1 MRIGFHTNAYVWS
14 GVTDIVRIAR
24 WARESGFDCVELGP
38 GISLERETFARV
50 SGELPVAAMIYCRNF
65 IDDDQELAARE
76 QQELFRRMEFASEIG
91 AKKMICSTGIS
102 KRLSIPDAGGCD
114 PTKSLEPVLEF
125 LHRAVDRA
133 KELGLVL
140 CLENCPMYRNIAT
153 SPYLW
158 ELIFRNIP
166 DQALGLCY
174 DASHFVW
181 QFIDVY
187 EPMEHYADRIHHI
200 HLKDTRLYMDKLGQ
214 VGILHNTAKE
224 RGFDENQWW
233 RHTVIGNGEINWH
246 RFMEAVKRLP
256 SPLLDLSFEQEDC
269 RYECDPEKVRRGL
282 DLQMR
287 RLRTYL

>member
-14 GVTDIVRIAR
+14 GLAYIERIAR
-24 WARESGFDCVELGP
+24 NAIEDGFDCIELGP
-38 GISLERETFARV
+38 GIPLEREIFSRV
-50 SGELPVAAMIYCRNF
+50 TKEIPVAAMIYCRNF
-65 IDDDQELAARE
+65 IDDDTEAAMRE
-76 QQELFRRMEFASEIG
+76 QAELFRRMEFASDLG
-91 AKKMICSTGIS
+91 ARKMICSTGIS
-102 KRLSIPDAGGCD
+102 RRLSIPDSGGCD

-125 LHRAVDRA
+125 LHRAVCRA

-158 ELIFRNIP
+158 KVIFDNIP
-166 DQALGLCY
+166 DPALGLCY

-187 EPMEHYADRIHHI
+187 GPMEEYRDRIHHV
-200 HLKDTRLYMDKLGQ
+200 HLKDTRLYPEKLQ
-214 VGILHNTAKE
+214 RIGILHNTARE

-233 RHTVIGNGEINWH
+233 RHTILGNGEINWH
-246 RFMEAVKRLP
+246 RFMEIVKTLP

-269 RYECDPEKVRRGL
+269 CFESDPQNVRRGL
-282 DLQMR
+282 EIQLR
-287 RLRTYL
+287 RLNTYL

>member
-14 GVTDIVRIAR
+14 GLADIERIAR
-24 WARESGFDCVELGP
+24 NAIEDGFSCIELGP
-38 GISLERETFARV
+38 GISLDREVFSRV
-50 SGELPVAAMIYCRNF
+50 TKEIPIAAMIYCRNF
-65 IDDDQELAARE
+65 IDDDAEAAARE
-76 QQELFRRMEFASEIG
+76 QAELFRRMEFAAGLG

-102 KRLSIPDAGGCD
+102 RRLSIPDSGGCD

-125 LHRAVDRA
+125 LQRAVRRA

-158 ELIFRNIP
+158 KAIFENLP
-166 DQALGLCY
+166 DPALGLCY

-187 EPMEHYADRIHHI
+187 GPMEDYRDRIHHI
-200 HLKDTRLYMDKLGQ
+200 HLKDTRLYPEKLRQ
-214 VGILHNTAKE
+214 IGILHNTARE

-233 RHTVIGNGEINWH
+233 RHTILGDGEINWH
-246 RFMEAVKRLP
+246 RFMETVKTLP
-256 SPLLDLSFEQEDC
+256 SPLLDVSFEQEDC
-269 RYECDPEKVRRGL
+269 RFESDPQNVRRGL
-282 DLQMR
+282 AIQLR
-287 RLRTYL
+287 RLNTYL